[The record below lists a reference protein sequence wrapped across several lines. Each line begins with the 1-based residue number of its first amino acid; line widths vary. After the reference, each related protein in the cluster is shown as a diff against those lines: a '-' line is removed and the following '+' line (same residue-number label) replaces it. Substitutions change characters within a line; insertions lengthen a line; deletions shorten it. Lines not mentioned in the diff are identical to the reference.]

1 MKWFRKR
8 RDEGPGSSGPDGRG
22 GGGGGVGAAAGAAGG
37 GAGAAG
43 GSNHNTTTTNAHYHP
58 SQQAA
63 PGYSDDYE
71 YESGGS
77 EYEYTDDIED
87 PYVHE
92 FEIGQEDYLVS
103 IALAASAAEQA
114 AHGGGGGGGDAAA
127 LAAAAA
133 RLQQQQQQQQQRPGG
148 ARGGMG
154 GGGAAGG
161 GPGAGGPGVG
171 ANNSSGPS
179 AAASSG
185 LPQPTNPHAQGLSR
199 RFWIGGCLDY
209 DEGADDG
216 FFEVWGDFPE
226 VVDKGVFPTLGA
238 LKHVRLF
245 EGDPREAILV
255 NRAIDPGLCQAEE
268 AAAEAVSQV
277 AAATAALRGGGDGG
291 SGGGAGGGGKGAVAG
306 AAATA
311 ASTANG
317 GPAAATTAAATTRSA
332 AAGGADSSALS
343 AATSG
348 ADVTNANL
356 LRPPPA
362 APDAAP
368 PSATVSPEAARVS
381 ALACAVVARLGGP
394 ADTRAQL
401 GERYSA
407 GVAALKATARSPVIA
422 IGALPTGDLRH
433 RALLFKALAPGVGVR
448 CRLLRGERWTGSED
462 GAAVAVCVEGK
473 EWVVDLVKEP
483 GALRSPEGLVVRNP
497 PPLPPPAPRAQRP
510 PHHIPRARQQQQQQQ
525 QYQQQQQHYQQQQYY
540 QQQPAAYRSPARGPY
555 AGGALSPPPA
565 YPAAAAAAGPSAADQ
580 MAALALHGDAGLA
593 AVSALGASAARP
605 GARAGAAP
613 LGPQPSLAQVM
624 GLAPIDASAAA
635 ASAAGGLAV
644 AAAASAAAASA
655 AGGLGLYQHQHPPV
669 PEQHQH
675 PQQVAAPRPLPP
687 GLDDAAGAWEIDPH
701 EVTLGPRI
709 GIGSYGEVYKGTW
722 RGTEV
727 AVKRFIE
734 QQDLSPQLV
743 QEFRDEVAMMARLR
757 HPNIVLFL
765 GAVTR
770 PPHLA
775 IVTQF
780 MPRGSLFRLIHRST
794 TSSLDA
800 RRRHAIALDIARGM
814 HYLHSCRPAIVHR
827 DLKSPNLLVDRDWT
841 VKVCD
846 FGLSRAKPQ
855 TYLTSRS
862 HGGTPEWMAPEILR
876 NEPSDEKC
884 DVYSFGVVLYELIT
898 SKEPWHALNQ
908 MQVVGAVGFAGQRL
922 QLPAEGVAAPLAA
935 LVHQCWATKPSER
948 PSFEEIL
955 MSLRQMR
962 EIVPVELPPSPRAGD
977 VPGGGGGLGGGGGGG
992 GGATAA
998 DGAAAA
1004 PDAAAAGGGV
1014 SGGGA
1019 AAEAAAAAPTSGEA
1033 AAAAAGE
1040 SAPAAAAAGDEGAAA
1055 AAASAAASGPTSPPA
1070 TAVS

>member
-1 MKWFRKR
+1 VSTTDILSLSNPTMKWFRKR
-8 RDEGPGSSGPDGRG
+8 RDEGPSSSGPEGGRG
-22 GGGGGVGAAAGAAGG
+22 GGAGGGSSAAASGGAAGAGAGG
-37 GAGAAG
+37 NNS
-43 GSNHNTTTTNAHYHP
+43 SNQNHYQ

-71 YESGGS
+71 YESGS

-103 IALAASAAEQA
+103 IAIAASAAEQA
-114 AHGGGGGGGDAAA
+114 ARGGGGGPGAADAAA

-133 RLQQQQQQQQQRPGG
+133 RLQQQQQR
-148 ARGGMG
+148 AG
-154 GGGAAGG
+154 GGGRGGLGG
-161 GPGAGGPGVG
+161 GG
-171 ANNSSGPS
+171 SGPS
-179 AAASSG
+179 GQAASGAAAASSG

-277 AAATAALRGGGDGG
+277 AAATAALRDQGGVG
-291 SGGGAGGGGKGAVAG
+291 SSGGGGGKDGG
-306 AAATA
+306 AAAA
-311 ASTANG
+311 AANG
-317 GPAAATTAAATTRSA
+317 GATKAAAAAVSDDAAAAAATPTSPSA
-332 AAGGADSSALS
+332 AAPARDSSS
-343 AATSG
+343 ASEHTTT

-362 APDAAP
+362 APDATP

-394 ADTRAQL
+394 AETRAQL
-401 GERYSA
+401 GERYAA
-407 GVAALKATARSPVIA
+407 GVAPLKATARSPVIA

-462 GAAVAVCVEGK
+462 GAVCAVSVEGR

-483 GALRSPEGLVVRNP
+483 GALQSPEGLVVRNP
-497 PPLPPPAPRAQRP
+497 PPLPPPAPRARP
-510 PHHIPRARQQQQQQQ
+510 PHHIPRARQQQ
-525 QYQQQQQHYQQQQYY
+525 YQQAPPQYY
-540 QQQPAAYRSPARGPY
+540 QQQHQHQAYRSPTRAAY
-555 AGGALSPPPA
+555 AGGAGAYAAPPQP
-565 YPAAAAAAGPSAADQ
+565 PADQ
-580 MAALALHGDAGLA
+580 MAALALQGDAGLA

-605 GARAGAAP
+605 GRPHAP
-613 LGPQPSLAQVM
+613 LGAQPSLAQVM

-644 AAAASAAAASA
+644 AAAAAASAAAASA
-655 AGGLGLYQHQHPPV
+655 AGGLGLYQHQHPPIQ
-669 PEQHQH
+669 EQQ
-675 PQQVAAPRPLPP
+675 QQVPRPLPP

-701 EVTLGPRI
+701 DVTLGPRI

-734 QQDLSPQLV
+734 QQNLSPQLV

-800 RRRHAIALDIARGM
+800 RRRHAIAMDIARGM

-922 QLPAEGVAAPLAA
+922 QLPAEGVAPGLAA

-955 MSLRQMR
+955 VALRGMR
-962 EIVPVELPPSPRAGD
+962 EIVPVELPPSPRAGE
-977 VPGGGGGLGGGGGGG
+977 VGALGNGG
-992 GGATAA
+992 GGAV
-998 DGAAAA
+998 GGGE
-1004 PDAAAAGGGV
+1004 AAAAGGDAAGAGGAAAGDAAA
-1014 SGGGA
+1014 GGGA
-1019 AAEAAAAAPTSGEA
+1019 AEEAAAAAPTSGGGGGG
-1033 AAAAAGE
+1033 AAGD
-1040 SAPAAAAAGDEGAAA
+1040 PAAAPHAAA
-1055 AAASAAASGPTSPPA
+1055 NAPTSPPA
-1070 TAVS
+1070 AMPVS